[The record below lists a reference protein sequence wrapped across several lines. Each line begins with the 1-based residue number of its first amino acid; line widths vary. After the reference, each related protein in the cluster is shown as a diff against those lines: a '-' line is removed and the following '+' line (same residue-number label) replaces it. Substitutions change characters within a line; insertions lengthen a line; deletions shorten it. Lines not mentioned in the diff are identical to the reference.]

1 MATVHALDEWARLGE
16 NPRFVSMSI
25 TPPPT
30 PDPAA
35 VSAERRPSAATWSWV
50 PVRSLSSRHRGRVA
64 DHLQQLAS
72 EDRYLRFGYPA
83 TDEQIGLYVDCLDFE
98 RDEVFGIFNRRLQL
112 VAMAHLAHQVASDA
126 KSRCAEFGVSVLPR
140 YRGRGFGRRLFEHAT
155 LHARNRGVAT
165 LIIHAL
171 SENRA
176 MLRIVR
182 RAGAVVQTEGSESS
196 ARLTLPADTWASH
209 AGEIA
214 GQQAAEFDYRV
225 KQQALHL
232 NGLIDAVSEV
242 REQLSETGIA
252 SE

>member
-1 MATVHALDEWARLGE
+1 MTNTL
-16 NPRFVSMSI
+16 
-25 TPPPT
+25 PPPVE
-30 PDPAA
+30 PA
-35 VSAERRPSAATWSWV
+35 VISAERPPSSAMWNWV
-50 PVRSLSSRHRGRVA
+50 PVRSLSSRHRARVA

-83 TDEQIGLYVDCLDFE
+83 TDAQIGLYVDSLDFE
-98 RDEVFGIFNRRLQL
+98 RDEVFGIFNRRLRL
-112 VAMAHLAHQVASDA
+112 VAMAHLAHDVPGDA

-176 MLRIVR
+176 MLRIVQ

-209 AGEIA
+209 VGEIA
-214 GQQAAEFDYRV
+214 GQRAAEFDYRV
-225 KQQALHL
+225 KQKSLHL
-232 NGLIDAVSEV
+232 IGFFDAVSEV
-242 REQLSETGIA
+242 KQQLAESGIA

>member
-1 MATVHALDEWARLGE
+1 MNIL
-16 NPRFVSMSI
+16 
-25 TPPPT
+25 PPPREHT
-30 PDPAA
+30 ATSAPRPA
-35 VSAERRPSAATWSWV
+35 SSAAWSWV
-50 PVRSLSSRHRGRVA
+50 PVRSLSSRHRTRVA
-64 DHLQQLAS
+64 AHLQQLAP
-72 EDRYLRFGYPA
+72 EGRYLRFGYPA
-83 TDEQIGLYVDCLDFE
+83 TDAQIGLYVDSLDFE

-112 VAMAHLAHQVASDA
+112 VAMAHLAHQAANDLKSH
-126 KSRCAEFGVSVLPR
+126 SRCAEFGVSVLPR

-182 RAGAVVQTEGSESS
+182 RAGAEVQAEGSESS

-225 KQQALHL
+225 KQQALQL

-242 REQLSETGIA
+242 REQLAETGIA